1 MKNTDR
7 RIDAYIEKSAEFARP
22 ILRRV
27 RKVVHAGC
35 PGVEETMKW
44 SMPSFGYAGKI
55 LAGMA
60 AFKAHCTF
68 GFWHQGMH
76 AALEKEGID
85 SERAMGNFGRI
96 TSMDDLPDE
105 KTLVRFV
112 KLAAALNESG
122 ERARPVRLKR
132 ATSELVMPADLAVA
146 LKKSKAA
153 TKTWDGFSYSH
164 RKEYVEWITEAKRDE
179 TRAKR
184 LATTLAWLAE
194 GKSRNWKY
202 MNC

>member
-1 MKNTDR
+1 MKTTDP
-7 RIDAYIEKSAEFARP
+7 RIDAYIGKSAEFAQP
-22 ILRRV
+22 ILRHL
-27 RKVVHAGC
+27 RKVVRAGC
-35 PGVEETMKW
+35 PAAEETMKW
-44 SMPSFGYAGKI
+44 SMPSFVHAGKI

-76 AALEKEGID
+76 AALEKEGFD

-96 TSMDDLPDE
+96 TSLEELPDE

-112 KLAAALNESG
+112 RAAAALSESG
-122 ERARPVRLKR
+122 ERARPVRPKRKKAELK
-132 ATSELVMPADLAVA
+132 VPADLVA
-146 LKKSKAA
+146 ALTKNRAA
-153 TKTWDGFSYSH
+153 AKTWGGFSYSH
-164 RKEYVEWITEAKRDE
+164 RKEYIEWITEAKRDE

-184 LATTLAWLAE
+184 LATTLEWLAE
-194 GKSRNWKY
+194 RKPRNWKY